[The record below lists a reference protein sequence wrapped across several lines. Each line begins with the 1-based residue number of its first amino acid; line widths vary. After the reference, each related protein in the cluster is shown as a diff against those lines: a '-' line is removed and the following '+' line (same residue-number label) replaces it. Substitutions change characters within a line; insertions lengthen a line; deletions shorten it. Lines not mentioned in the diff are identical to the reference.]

1 MIILDTHAALW
12 WWLDSPRLS
21 RPARE
26 MIRVNR
32 DSVHVSVVSALE
44 VANKNRIGKLNEIG
58 DPAERFPAL
67 MAANRFI
74 SLPLSQQQ
82 ALLAGLL
89 PGDHRDPFDRLIA
102 AQALDLDYMI
112 LTCDPVFID
121 FGCKVLW

>member
-1 MIILDTHAALW
+1 M
-12 WWLDSPRLS
+12 
-21 RPARE
+21 
-26 MIRVNR
+26 
-32 DSVHVSVVSALE
+32 E
-44 VANKNRIGKLNEIG
+44 VATKNRVGKLNDIG
-58 DPAERFPAL
+58 NPLERFPAL

-74 SLPLSQQQ
+74 SLPFSQDQ

-112 LTCDPVFID
+112 LTCDPAFTD